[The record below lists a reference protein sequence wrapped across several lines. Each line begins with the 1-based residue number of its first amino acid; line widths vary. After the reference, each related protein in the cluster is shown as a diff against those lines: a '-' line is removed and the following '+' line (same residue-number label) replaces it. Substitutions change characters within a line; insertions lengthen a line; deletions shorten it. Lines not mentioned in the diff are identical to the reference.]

1 MTKTLRQG
9 SEIILIK
16 IGMSPGIDYLF
27 SPMPLN
33 FLGKVL
39 FPRQQ
44 AWYQRRQAK
53 IIILVLLVAIG
64 FAAFVAAIMLAR
76 NARH

>member
-1 MTKTLRQG
+1 LAA
-9 SEIILIK
+9 EINGIK
-16 IGMSPGIDYLF
+16 SGTSLGIDYLL

-33 FLGKVL
+33 HLGKFL

-53 IIILVLLVAIG
+53 MIVLVLLVAIG
-64 FAAFVAAIMLAR
+64 FAAIVAAVMFFR
-76 NARH
+76 NTRH